1 MRRSPI
7 LVVVV
12 RAEFHTLLLISVYL
26 LFAGHNEPG
35 GGFAG
40 GLMAGAAFTLRYV
53 AGGID
58 ELRSAAR
65 LRPTTVLGAGLLLAA
80 ATAGI
85 PLLAGGELL
94 EQDEWRAEL
103 PLLGSAKTTSALVFD
118 AGVYLVVVGLI
129 LLLLDTFGRAE
140 PRPDGTGVRPPVG
153 EGDR

>member
-7 LVVVV
+7 LAVVV

-40 GLMAGAAFTLRYV
+40 GLMAGAAFTLRFV

-58 ELRSAAR
+58 ELRDAIR

-80 ATAGI
+80 ATAVT
-85 PLLAGGELL
+85 PLFTGRELL

-103 PLLGSAKTTSALVFD
+103 PLLGTAKTTSALLFD
-118 AGVYLVVVGLI
+118 AGVYVVVVGLV
-129 LLLLDTFGRAE
+129 LVLLDTFGRARS
-140 PRPDGTGVRPPVG
+140 RPERAGSRPPAG
-153 EGDR
+153 AEDR